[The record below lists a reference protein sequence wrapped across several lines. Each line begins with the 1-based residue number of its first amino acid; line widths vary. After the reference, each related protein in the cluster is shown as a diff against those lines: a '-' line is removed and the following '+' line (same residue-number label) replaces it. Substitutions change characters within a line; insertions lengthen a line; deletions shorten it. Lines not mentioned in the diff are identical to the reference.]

1 MVNKTVHSEVDCST
15 PVGERQRWFENLARG
30 QSEADRQRIA
40 AATDFVCRTHGGV
53 RRLSGEALAE
63 HLFSVGEIL
72 AGIGVDAAALV
83 AALLHEAPG
92 AAIPR
97 QDLLDGFG
105 DEVVRLID
113 EIGRVTGLAAKRP
126 VGIGLEHALQTAQAE
141 ELRSLLLAM
150 VADPRVVLIK
160 LADCLDNV
168 RRLRNFP
175 PERANEIAT
184 DSRDIYAP
192 LANRLGIWQIKW
204 ELEDLVFRHLEPEA
218 YRKLARYLDERRSD
232 RETYIADV
240 MALLRGELAKAG
252 IEAEV
257 NGRPKHLFSIWRKMQ
272 RKGLGFHE
280 LFDIRAVRILVKDVP
295 QCYGALGVVHSLWHH
310 IPKEFDDYIANPKE
324 NGYQSLHT
332 AVMGPGGRTLEVQ
345 IRSHDM
351 HRRSELGVAS
361 HWRYK
366 EGARFDP
373 VIEQRIAQLRQLVE
387 GKEADDAG
395 ELLERFNPDIDRH
408 RVYVFT
414 PKGKIMDLPLG
425 ATALDFAY
433 AIHTEVG
440 HRCRGAKV
448 DGRIVPLTEPLNN
461 GCTVEVLL
469 GQEPIPN
476 RNWLSP
482 HLGYLATSRARNKVR
497 HWFNQ
502 RDHDANLAA
511 GKAAFE
517 RELHRLGVEEPN
529 RERLLDR
536 FHVRSFDELLA
547 ALGRGVIST
556 GQIATAL
563 GDQVFP
569 AAEPVLPALKSSTAD
584 KSRAGAVQVAGVGN
598 LLVQMANCCKP
609 VPPEPIVGFIT
620 RGRGVTVHRKDC
632 QNLLNLSDEER
643 VRLVDV
649 QWSGQPDV
657 SYTVD
662 IQLVAYDRQ
671 GLLRDITA
679 LLSQERVNVLGINSR
694 TDRSAHQAY
703 VDISL
708 EVGDAGRLS
717 CLLERLGQ
725 LPNVVEARRRR
736 AG

>member
-1 MVNKTVHSEVDCST
+1 MVNKATRNAVDCAST
-15 PVGERQRWFENLARG
+15 GEERDRWFENLARG
-30 QSEADRQRIA
+30 QSQTERNRIA
-40 AATDFVCRTHGGV
+40 SAVDFVCQTHGGL
-53 RRLSGEALAE
+53 RRSSGETQAE
-63 HLFSVGEIL
+63 HLFSVSDIL
-72 AGIGVDAAALV
+72 AGIGVDGTALV
-83 AALLHEAPG
+83 SALLHEAP
-92 AAIPR
+92 AAGVSR
-97 QDLLDGFG
+97 QDLVAGFG

-113 EIGRVTGLAAKRP
+113 EVGRVSSLAAKRP
-126 VGIGLEHALQTAQAE
+126 AGMGLEDDLHSAQAE

-168 RRLRNFP
+168 RRLRDFDP
-175 PERANEIAT
+175 QRADEIAT

-218 YRKLARYLDERRSD
+218 YKKLARYLDERRTD
-232 RETYIADV
+232 RESYIVDV
-240 MALLRGELAKAG
+240 MRVLREELAKAG

-280 LFDIRAVRILVKDVP
+280 LFDIRAVRVLVKDVP

-310 IPKEFDDYIANPKE
+310 IPKEFDDYIANPKA

-332 AVMGPGGRTLEVQ
+332 AVMGPAGRTLEVQ
-345 IRSHDM
+345 IRSFDM
-351 HRRSELGVAS
+351 HKRSELGVAS

-387 GKEADDAG
+387 GKDAG
-395 ELLERFNPDIDRH
+395 DADELLERFNPDTDRH

-414 PKGKIMDLPLG
+414 PKGKIMDLPAG
-425 ATALDFAY
+425 ATPLDFAY

-448 DGRIVPLTEPLNN
+448 DGRIVPLTEPLRN

-469 GQEPIPN
+469 GQQPVPN
-476 RNWLSP
+476 RNWLSL

-502 RDHDANLAA
+502 RDYDANLNA
-511 GKAAFE
+511 GKSAFE
-517 RELHRLGVEEPN
+517 RELHRLGVPEPD
-529 RERLLDR
+529 RERLIER
-536 FHVRSFDELLA
+536 FHMRSFDDLLA

-563 GDQVFP
+563 ADQVFS
-569 AAEPVLPALKSSTAD
+569 ADDAGLPALKPPVPQ
-584 KSRAGAVQVAGVGN
+584 KGGEGAVQVAGVGN
-598 LLVQMANCCKP
+598 LLVQMAKCCMP
-609 VPPEPIVGFIT
+609 VPPSRSSGSSPGGGESLCIARIVKISSTCPTMSVFASWTSNGAKRRTPIT
-620 RGRGVTVHRKDC
+620 R
-632 QNLLNLSDEER
+632 
-643 VRLVDV
+643 
-649 QWSGQPDV
+649 W
-657 SYTVD
+657 
-662 IQLVAYDRQ
+662 
-671 GLLRDITA
+671 
-679 LLSQERVNVLGINSR
+679 
-694 TDRSAHQAY
+694 
-703 VDISL
+703 IS
-708 EVGDAGRLS
+708 S
-717 CLLERLGQ
+717 CL
-725 LPNVVEARRRR
+725 PTIARACCAISPRC
-736 AG
+736 